1 MNQDDPAPL
10 VLQTEEL
17 DDICAD
23 FLREKCDFRVV
34 SFDAPEFDELL
45 PRAHGLVVRTYT
57 TIDRDLLD
65 RAPNLKVVGRAGV
78 ALDNFD
84 LPACAQKGVRVV
96 HTPDANTSAVVEL
109 VTAFMLDAVRPRVFL
124 DSALRF
130 EDWKDLRAEL
140 KAERQLREMTLGILG
155 LGRIGRGVAKVGA
168 ALGMR
173 VLYADLLEMDEASR
187 SGAAAVGVEA
197 LFGESDI
204 VSVHIDPRPSNR
216 RYVAGGLLGR
226 LPRGAVLINT
236 SRGLVVDPLA
246 VAAWL
251 RDDGSVQ
258 AIVDV
263 HEPEPVEANDPLL
276 GLENAH
282 LSPHIGAA
290 TAMAHRNMSWVVR
303 DVWRVLAGE
312 EPEFEADYGERY
324 AAPAR

>member
-1 MNQDDPAPL
+1 MNQDDQKPL

-17 DDICAD
+17 DGICAD
-23 FLREKCDFRVV
+23 FLRERCDFRVV
-34 SFDAPEFDELL
+34 PFDSPEFDELL

-65 RAPNLKVVGRAGV
+65 RAQNLKVVGRAGV

-124 DSALRF
+124 DSALSF
-130 EDWKDLRAEL
+130 EDWKDLRAQL
-140 KAERQLREMTLGILG
+140 KAERQLREMTLGVLG
-155 LGRIGRGVAKVGA
+155 LGRIGKGVAKVGA

-173 VLYADLLEMDEASR
+173 VLYTDLLEIDEPGRA
-187 SGAAAVGVEA
+187 GAVPVGVES

-216 RYVAGGLLGR
+216 RYVAGDLLGR
-226 LPRGAVLINT
+226 LPGGAVLINT

-251 RDDGSVQ
+251 RDDGAAQ

-276 GLENAH
+276 GLKNAH

-312 EPEFEADYGERY
+312 EPEFEADYGERD